1 MPGHSFQLS
10 ESEAKKRVEVKS
22 GPRGGMIIG
31 FQYFRW
37 FVTFVP
43 IIASQGKTAEQILD
57 FLYENSW
64 NPRKKEGLEKRHDD
78 LVIAINEAREE

>member
-1 MPGHSFQLS
+1 MPELSFELS
-10 ESEAKKRVEVKS
+10 KSAAKKRVEVKA

-57 FLYENSW
+57 FLYETSW

-78 LVIAINEAREE
+78 LIIAINEARME